1 MADGE
6 TNGAPVGRVNHDFVR
21 LLETALADAKAGRI
35 VAGCVGAVMG
45 PSNFVGFT
53 AMWAF
58 PGEVIAACEVMKVD
72 VITKM
77 RTPRQP
83 AIVRA
88 QPAAMPKH

>member
-6 TNGAPVGRVNHDFVR
+6 ATNGASVGRVNHDFVR

-35 VAGCVGAVMG
+35 VAGCVGAVIG

-53 AMWAF
+53 SMWTF
-58 PGEVIAACEVMKVD
+58 PAECIAACEVMKAD

-77 RTPRQP
+77 RQPRVP
-83 AIVRA
+83 SIVRA
-88 QPAAMPKH
+88 PAAAMRQ